1 MKKSLDEEEDVF
13 INFVKKF
20 DPEVRGGMFGSAL
33 N

>member
-20 DPEVRGGMFGSAL
+20 DPEVREECL
-33 N
+33 DLP